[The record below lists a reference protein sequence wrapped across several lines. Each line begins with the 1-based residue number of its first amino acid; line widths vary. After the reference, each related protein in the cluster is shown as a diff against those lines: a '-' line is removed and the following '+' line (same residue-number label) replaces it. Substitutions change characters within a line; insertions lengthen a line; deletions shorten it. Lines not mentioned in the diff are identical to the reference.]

1 MEVICIEDA
10 AYFDLLE
17 KVYQYIKTL
26 HNVKQDK
33 WILPEEAMEM
43 LGVKK
48 TKLQELRDTDAIG
61 FSQPSRKVILYD
73 SDSIREYLEKNTR
86 KSS

>member
-10 AYFDLLE
+10 AFFSLLE
-17 KVYQYIKTL
+17 KVYIHLKSL
-26 HNVKQDK
+26 HNEKHEK
-33 WILPEEAMEM
+33 WILPDEAMEM

-48 TKLQELRDTDAIG
+48 TKLQELRDTGAIA

-73 SDSIREYLEKNTR
+73 SDSILEYLDKNTR
-86 KSS
+86 KPF